1 MSPPE
6 RGSQITCRPRHANCW
21 CAKVQTAA
29 LRIATYNVHGCRG
42 GDGRLDPER
51 IARVIEACRADA
63 VALQELD
70 AGQERSRGLDQ
81 TAFLAER
88 LDMAFSFTPARK
100 AGAGHFGN
108 AWLSKKPHEAVH
120 FSTLPGLPRVEP
132 RAAQWIRLEAD
143 WGTVHL
149 INTHLGL
156 TRQEQA
162 LQTQALLGGEWLTSP
177 EMGVHVVLCGDL
189 NFTARTAAHLA
200 LQQVLRDAQ
209 LCLPGRPRPTFPAL
223 WPLLRIDHVFVSG
236 TLEVTG
242 AEVPTG
248 LARVASDHRP
258 LLVEVR
264 PKRPEKEA

>member
-1 MSPPE
+1 
-6 RGSQITCRPRHANCW
+6 
-21 CAKVQTAA
+21 VQTCG

-42 GDGRLDPER
+42 GDGRLDPAR

-108 AWLSKKPHEAVH
+108 AWLSKKPHEAVR

-132 RAAQWIRLEAD
+132 RAAQWIRLEAE

-149 INTHLGL
+149 LNTHLGL

-162 LQTQALLGGEWLTSP
+162 IQTEALLGEDWLANP
-177 EMGVHVVLCGDL
+177 EMGSDIVLCGDF
-189 NFTARTAAHLA
+189 NFTARTGAHLA
-200 LQQVLRDAQ
+200 LTRMLRDAQ
-209 LCLPGRPRPTFPAL
+209 LCLPRRPRPTFPAL
-223 WPLLRIDHVFVSG
+223 WPLLRIDHVFVSRN
-236 TLEVTG
+236 LEVTS
-242 AEVPTG
+242 AEVPNG

-258 LLVEVR
+258 LLVEIR
-264 PKRPEKEA
+264 PKHPEARA